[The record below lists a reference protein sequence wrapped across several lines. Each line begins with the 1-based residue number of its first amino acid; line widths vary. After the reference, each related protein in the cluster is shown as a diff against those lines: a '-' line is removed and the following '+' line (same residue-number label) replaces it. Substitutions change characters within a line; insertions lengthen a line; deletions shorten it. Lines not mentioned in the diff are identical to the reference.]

1 MLYRTSEA
9 ELKNFFRM
17 YGGVQSCIVNH
28 DKRHAFLKLISH
40 VDAMATKQAVWQLPE
55 SEYRG
60 LFERVKYFMAF

>member
-1 MLYRTSEA
+1 
-9 ELKNFFRM
+9 M